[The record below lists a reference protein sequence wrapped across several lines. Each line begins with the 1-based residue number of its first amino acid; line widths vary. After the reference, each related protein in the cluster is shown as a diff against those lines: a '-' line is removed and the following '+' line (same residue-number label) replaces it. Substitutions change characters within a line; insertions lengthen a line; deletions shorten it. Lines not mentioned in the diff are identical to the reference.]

1 MTTRLPR
8 TRLKAA
14 ALALCGIAATGVAV
28 SAASAPAVAAGRSQ
42 SAAVIASA
50 SVPVIV
56 NCAMH
61 GQVRPRQ
68 YILPCGDMKSAL
80 GGLTWAA
87 WGSSSA
93 FAAAGINTFDDCIPS
108 CAAGHYH
115 SFPVLAALWRAEP
128 WPGHPAQRY
137 FTRLTLIYTGPRSY
151 RAGGRLHVIPVTVT
165 YPLPPPRR
173 LLPPPAPPPPPP
185 AP

>member
-1 MTTRLPR
+1 MTTRLAR
-8 TRLKAA
+8 TRLRAA

-42 SAAVIASA
+42 SAAVTASA
-50 SVPVIV
+50 SVPVVV
-56 NCAMH
+56 NCSLH
-61 GQVRPRQ
+61 GQVRPRE
-68 YILPCGDMKSAL
+68 YILPCADMKSAL

-108 CAAGHYH
+108 CVAGHYH

-128 WPGHPAQRY
+128 WPGHHAQRY

-165 YPLPPPRR
+165 YPLSS
-173 LLPPPAPPPPPP
+173 AGGI
-185 AP
+185 

>member
-1 MTTRLPR
+1 MTTRLAR

-42 SAAVIASA
+42 SAAVTASA

-61 GQVRPRQ
+61 GQVRPRE
-68 YILPCGDMKSAL
+68 YTLPCADQKSVLTA
-80 GGLTWAA
+80 LTWAA

-93 FAAAGINTFDDCIPS
+93 FPAVGINTFDDCIPS
-108 CAAGHYH
+108 CAEGHFH
-115 SFPVLAALWRAEP
+115 SFPLLPALWRADP
-128 WPGHPAQRY
+128 WAGHPPQHY
-137 FTRLTLIYTGPRSY
+137 FTRLTLIYTRHRSY
-151 RAGGRLHVIPVTVT
+151 RSA
-165 YPLPPPRR
+165 
-173 LLPPPAPPPPPP
+173 
-185 AP
+185 

>member
-1 MTTRLPR
+1 MTTRLAR

-14 ALALCGIAATGVAV
+14 ALALCGIAAIGVAV

-42 SAAVIASA
+42 SAAVTASA
-50 SVPVIV
+50 PVPVVV

-68 YILPCGDMKSAL
+68 YILPCADQNSVL
-80 GGLTWAA
+80 TGLTWAA

-108 CAAGHYH
+108 CAAGHFH

-151 RAGGRLHVIPVTVT
+151 RAGGRLHRIPVTVT
-165 YPLPPPRR
+165 YPLSPGGGI
-173 LLPPPAPPPPPP
+173 
-185 AP
+185 

>member
-1 MTTRLPR
+1 MPLRLPGPGLR
-8 TRLKAA
+8 AA
-14 ALALCGIAATGVAV
+14 ALALCGIAAIAVAV

-61 GQVRPRQ
+61 GQVRPRE
-68 YILPCGDMKSAL
+68 YTLPCADQKSVL
-80 GGLTWAA
+80 TGLTWAA

-115 SFPVLAALWRAEP
+115 SFPGLAALWRAEP
-128 WPGHPAQRY
+128 WPGRPAQRY

-165 YPLPPPRR
+165 YPLS
-173 LLPPPAPPPPPP
+173 PAGGV
-185 AP
+185 

>member
-61 GQVRPRQ
+61 GQVRPRE
-68 YILPCGDMKSAL
+68 YTLPCADQKSVL
-80 GGLTWAA
+80 TGLTWAP

-93 FAAAGINTFDDCIPS
+93 FAAAGSKTFD
-108 CAAGHYH
+108 
-115 SFPVLAALWRAEP
+115 
-128 WPGHPAQRY
+128 
-137 FTRLTLIYTGPRSY
+137 
-151 RAGGRLHVIPVTVT
+151 HVIAR
-165 YPLPPPRR
+165 LPAGR
-173 LLPPPAPPPPPP
+173 
-185 AP
+185 